1 MDYTKAIRDYLALE
15 IETLNKLD
23 VTAVNDA
30 MNLIMKAYSAK

>member
-23 VTAVNDA
+23 VTAVNDEIGRA
-30 MNLIMKAYSAK
+30 HV